1 MSRSAAAVVLA
12 VVLALALPAT
22 YALAGGTSYKP
33 SGSPDP
39 CRARHWPETHGT
51 SQVIQQLTLSAV
63 AGTACNLGVSEEE
76 LMLAFA
82 SKGGLSEFQRKQHIS
97 KSQLDSAARAG
108 INRAID
114 EGEHSNAINGFE
126 ATVLRLAAGA
136 APIDKLIQYVQRT
149 LG

>member
-1 MSRSAAAVVLA
+1 MSRSVAAVVVA
-12 VVLALALPAT
+12 ALVALLLSGT

-33 SGSPDP
+33 STSPDP
-39 CRARHWPETHGT
+39 CKARHWPETHGT
-51 SQVIQQLTLSAV
+51 SQVIQQLTLSAI

-82 SKGGLSEFQRKQHIS
+82 SKGGLAQFQRNQHNS
-97 KSQLDSAARAG
+97 KSQLESAARAG

-114 EGEHSNAINGFE
+114 EGEHNNAINGFE

-136 APIDKLIQYVQRT
+136 APIDKLISYVQQT
-149 LG
+149 LS

>member
-1 MSRSAAAVVLA
+1 VL
-12 VVLALALPAT
+12 
-22 YALAGGTSYKP
+22 
-33 SGSPDP
+33 
-39 CRARHWPETHGT
+39 
-51 SQVIQQLTLSAV
+51 QQLTLSAV

-82 SKGGLSEFQRKQHIS
+82 SKGGLSEFQRKHHIS

-136 APIDKLIQYVQRT
+136 APIDKLISYVQQT

>member
-1 MSRSAAAVVLA
+1 MSRSVAAVVVA
-12 VVLALALPAT
+12 ALVALLLSGT
-22 YALAGGTSYKP
+22 YALAGGTTYKP
-33 SGSPDP
+33 SASPDP

-51 SQVIQQLTLSAV
+51 SQVIQQLTLSAI

-76 LMLAFA
+76 LTLAFA
-82 SKGGLSEFQRKQHIS
+82 SKGGLAEFQRAHHIS
-97 KSQLDSAARAG
+97 NSSLDSAARAG

-136 APIDKLIQYVQRT
+136 APIDKLLSYVQQT
-149 LG
+149 LS